1 MRYDDLQ
8 CINPNTG
15 KPTLHYTSYPG
26 GLNGQYDP
34 GALNIMLDLYIYP
47 QATPMGNSTIVVEG
61 VDPVVLS
68 NAQSFANQTIEL
80 RAGMGP
86 GLPLAN
92 PAQAGLILQGE
103 VFQVFGNWEGAE
115 QNIAFV
121 VIPSPY
127 TLSNPGN
134 IVLNWTAGTPLA
146 TALTNT
152 LQTAY
157 PNATL
162 RVNVSNTV
170 LSHTEVHACATLT
183 QLAQFLSGITTTDLT
198 ITANGS
204 VITVADN
211 IYKPAPKTL
220 VFTDFIGQPMW
231 LKPNQIQIRTVLR
244 SDVQVN
250 DIIQMP
256 QGFSNMPGFVQTTQ
270 QSLPSL
276 NNYKSA
282 IQGQFTVTDIRHVG
296 NLRQPN
302 GNAWC
307 TIINAAVSASP

>member
-1 MRYDDLQ
+1 
-8 CINPNTG
+8 
-15 KPTLHYTSYPG
+15 
-26 GLNGQYDP
+26 
-34 GALNIMLDLYIYP
+34 
-47 QATPMGNSTIVVEG
+47 MGNSTIVVEG

-103 VFQVFGNWEGAE
+103 VFQVFGNWEGTE
-115 QNIAFV
+115 QNITFV
-121 VIPSPY
+121 TIPSPY
-127 TLSNPGN
+127 TISNPGN
-134 IVLNWTAGTPLA
+134 IVLNWTAGTSLA

-162 RVNVSNTV
+162 RVNISNTV

-220 VFTDFIGQPMW
+220 VFTDFVGQPMW

-244 SDVQVN
+244 ADIQVR

-270 QSLPSL
+270 QSMPSQI
-276 NNYKSA
+276 NYTSA
-282 IQGQFTVTDIRHVG
+282 IKGQFYVFSIRHVG

-302 GNAWC
+302 GNNWC
-307 TIINAAVSASP
+307 TLINAAPIGPTTS